1 MATGEHDGRVN
12 PMQSRKMIARLQA
25 ATVSGR
31 PVLLSI
37 NANAGHGI
45 GSALSI
51 RANQMADAEA
61 FLFDQLGMKLPSGPS
76 PPAPQAGEGSGV
88 RVSRAQRD

>member
-1 MATGEHDGRVN
+1 
-12 PMQSRKMIARLQA
+12 MIARLQA

-37 NANAGHGI
+37 NEHAGHGI

-61 FLFDQLGMKLPSGPS
+61 FLFDQLGMKLPPERGSAAAPAASNSSGAQPVSAPS
-76 PPAPQAGEGSGV
+76 
-88 RVSRAQRD
+88 R

>member
-1 MATGEHDGRVN
+1 
-12 PMQSRKMIARLQA
+12 
-25 ATVSGR
+25 
-31 PVLLSI
+31 VLLSI

-61 FLFDQLGMKLPSGPS
+61 FCSISSG
-76 PPAPQAGEGSGV
+76 
-88 RVSRAQRD
+88 